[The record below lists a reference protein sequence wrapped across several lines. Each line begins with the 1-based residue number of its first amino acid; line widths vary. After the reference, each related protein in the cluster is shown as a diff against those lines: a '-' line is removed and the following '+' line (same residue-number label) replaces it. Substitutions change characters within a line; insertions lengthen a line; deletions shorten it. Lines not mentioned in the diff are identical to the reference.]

1 MTGRIRVLFLA
12 ADPFSEKAPL
22 ELGAEMRAID
32 LAIQQGSA
40 RDALELV
47 SHFATQTRDL
57 QRALL
62 RHRPQ
67 VVHFAGHGDRPGV
80 ICLEDEFGERRK
92 VDGAAL
98 AALFRALD
106 GGVRVVVLNGC
117 HTLAVATALTR
128 VVDYAIG
135 TRDRIRDETAIAFA
149 EAFYTAL
156 AFGKEVRQA
165 FGLAISQLRVDGSDQ
180 AHLPVLRVRRGAA
193 PGPLLPVPGAR
204 AEAEGAHR
212 VEVDHDVEVD
222 DLQADRVN
230 LIGDDQHGPLT
241 SDARISQK
249 FRGGSVTAGEFN
261 VIGVRRTRD

>member
-1 MTGRIRVLFLA
+1 MRDKIRVLFLA
-12 ADPFSEKAPL
+12 ADPFGEKAPL
-22 ELGAEMRAID
+22 ELGDEMRAID
-32 LAIQQGSA
+32 HAIQQGSA

-47 SHFATQTRDL
+47 SHFATRTRDL

-117 HTLAVATALTR
+117 HTLPVAAALTR

-156 AFGKEVRQA
+156 AFGKDVRQA
-165 FGLAISQLRVDGSDQ
+165 FDLAVSQLRVEGNDQ
-180 AHLPVLRVRRGAA
+180 ADLPALRVRRGAA
-193 PGPLLPVPGAR
+193 PGPLLPDPAGR
-204 AEAEGAHR
+204 AEAGAGHG
-212 VEVDHDVEVD
+212 VEVDQEAEVG

-230 LIGDDQHGPLT
+230 LIGDDEGGPLA
-241 SDARISQK
+241 SGARISQK
-249 FRGGSVTAGEFN
+249 FRGESVTAGELN
-261 VIGVRRTRD
+261 IIGVRRTRD